1 MNSENRTSL
10 RVTTVR
16 ALKWTSLEV
25 FLRQGLQLL
34 VAIILARLLGP
45 DDFGTIATIYIFTS
59 IATAFMDGG
68 LSTSLI
74 QNQKITIVD
83 ESTVF
88 WFNLGIGGL
97 MSLVL
102 WFIARP
108 ISEFYV
114 LPILLPLT
122 KVLAFNVFLSS
133 VGAIHNTILI
143 KQLRSQVL
151 MTVGIF
157 STMASGVIAIVM
169 AWEGFG
175 VWALAAQTISATTIS
190 AIMLWSLSKW
200 RPYFVFSLKSAK
212 KLLGFGSY
220 MLAATL
226 LDNLYGRL
234 CLLMIGKLYGVR
246 ELGLYN
252 RAESTSGLTSQF
264 LSPIISRIALSTFS
278 IAAYD
283 KVQLRNQMQYAI
295 RGSMLLNIPAMLG
308 MAAIAEPLIYVLFG
322 EKWIGATLV
331 TQVLCFAG
339 LLSPLHQL
347 NLNVLMAQGHS
358 KLFFWLDVVKKII
371 GITLLLI
378 GSKFGVMGVAW
389 SLLIS
394 GFIAYLI
401 NTFYTKKFI
410 DYGAF
415 SQIRDFLP
423 VLIIS
428 LIMSLIVYCINIKLN
443 IYIPIKLILLIVIG
457 ALIFSTLALVFK
469 IVSVRDLYKLISLNN
484 NSEKFL

>member
-1 MNSENRTSL
+1 
-10 RVTTVR
+10 
-16 ALKWTSLEV
+16 
-25 FLRQGLQLL
+25 
-34 VAIILARLLGP
+34 
-45 DDFGTIATIYIFTS
+45 
-59 IATAFMDGG
+59 
-68 LSTSLI
+68 
-74 QNQKITIVD
+74 
-83 ESTVF
+83 
-88 WFNLGIGGL
+88 
-97 MSLVL
+97 
-102 WFIARP
+102 
-108 ISEFYV
+108 
-114 LPILLPLT
+114 
-122 KVLAFNVFLSS
+122 
-133 VGAIHNTILI
+133 
-143 KQLRSQVL
+143 
-151 MTVGIF
+151 
-157 STMASGVIAIVM
+157 
-169 AWEGFG
+169 
-175 VWALAAQTISATTIS
+175 
-190 AIMLWSLSKW
+190 
-200 RPYFVFSLKSAK
+200 
-212 KLLGFGSY
+212 
-220 MLAATL
+220 
-226 LDNLYGRL
+226 
-234 CLLMIGKLYGVR
+234 
-246 ELGLYN
+246 
-252 RAESTSGLTSQF
+252 
-264 LSPIISRIALSTFS
+264 
-278 IAAYD
+278 
-283 KVQLRNQMQYAI
+283 
-295 RGSMLLNIPAMLG
+295 